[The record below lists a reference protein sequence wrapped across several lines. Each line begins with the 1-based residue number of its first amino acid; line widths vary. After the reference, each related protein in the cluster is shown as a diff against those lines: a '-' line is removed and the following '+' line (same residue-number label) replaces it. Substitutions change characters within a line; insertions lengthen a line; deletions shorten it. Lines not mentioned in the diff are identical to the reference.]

1 MLPDAARSLQC
12 PVCRNSL
19 MLSGNRLACVEG
31 HSFDAAR
38 QGYFNLLV
46 GKGTV
51 FEADTAAM
59 VAARFDF
66 LSKGHYRPL
75 AGAVAEL
82 AAPVLQGPH
91 AAVLDAGT
99 GTGHYLNEVLAAAPA
114 AAIGLDISKF
124 ALRRAARMNPGAA
137 NLVCDVWQPLPVT
150 DTAVDV
156 VTVVFAPRNA
166 SEFARV
172 LRPGGRLIVVTPR
185 SGHLAE
191 IAGQTGMLGIEPA
204 KEERLA
210 ASLGGHFAPHS
221 ARELDLEL
229 GLEPADVGN
238 LALMGPAGH
247 HLDPVALDTII
258 AALPPLTKVS
268 ARFRISV
275 FELLKRP
282 PA

>member
-1 MLPDAARSLQC
+1 
-12 PVCRNSL
+12 
-19 MLSGNRLACVEG
+19 
-31 HSFDAAR
+31 
-38 QGYFNLLV
+38 
-46 GKGTV
+46 
-51 FEADTAAM
+51 
-59 VAARFDF
+59 
-66 LSKGHYRPL
+66 
-75 AGAVAEL
+75 
-82 AAPVLQGPH
+82 
-91 AAVLDAGT
+91 
-99 GTGHYLNEVLAAAPA
+99 
-114 AAIGLDISKF
+114 
-124 ALRRAARMNPGAA
+124 
-137 NLVCDVWQPLPVT
+137 
-150 DTAVDV
+150 
-156 VTVVFAPRNA
+156 
-166 SEFARV
+166 
-172 LRPGGRLIVVTPR
+172 
-185 SGHLAE
+185 
-191 IAGQTGMLGIEPA
+191 MLGIEPA